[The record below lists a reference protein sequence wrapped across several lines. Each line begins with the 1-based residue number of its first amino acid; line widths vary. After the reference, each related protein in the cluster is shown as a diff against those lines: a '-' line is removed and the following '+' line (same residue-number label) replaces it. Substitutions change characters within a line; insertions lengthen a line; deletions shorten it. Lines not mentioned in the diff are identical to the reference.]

1 MNIDMTLKEQRV
13 NQGWTQQEIA
23 DAADVDLRTVK
34 RWESDIMPPQRIK
47 LLYESLL
54 AGQDAP
60 ETVVV
65 DGTMPM
71 SIGDVVHHRPES
83 LLLTG
88 VYADLIGSV
97 PKDRPFSILLGG
109 ASGAGKSS
117 SALRICTDLSEHGTI
132 LYATSEE
139 RIDTGTIGT
148 RAEQVGAED
157 ADIDVVE
164 VSTSEEIRTHLHQ
177 GDYSFCAIDSI
188 NELEFGPD
196 DALEMMK
203 EHPDVSF
210 IFIAQAD
217 ATEKSTI
224 GGARWR
230 HLVDIR
236 LWCERDKDGRRIIR
250 NIKNRFAP
258 SIDELVLSNPTK
270 TANASAMRPKTPPIT
285 TQNKQEPEV
294 NDYSTWIITRLETD
308 LATAHREIESLRT
321 RLDDK
326 NEQLRTIEMRLMRFE
341 IEAESFANMEQE
353 GGGLSDNLDSAK
365 LIASLDKI
373 APIAAVV
380 GDLIRVFRP
389 QASSQQ
395 VSAPF
400 PQPTPPEFNAAS
412 PYGPDNSNFIPGVQ
426 Q

>member
-1 MNIDMTLKEQRV
+1 MILKQLRISL
-13 NQGWTQQEIA
+13 GLSQQQVA
-23 DAADVDLRTVK
+23 DLLGVDVRTIK
-34 RWESDIMPPQRIK
+34 RWEADPNPPRRIK
-47 LLYESLL
+47 LLYASLRGDSE
-54 AGQDAP
+54 ASGT
-60 ETVVV
+60 EVV
-65 DGTMPM
+65 DGTVPM
-71 SIGDVVHHRPES
+71 TMSSVIQHRPDCLELEGMFADFLGS
-83 LLLTG
+83 LPLN
-88 VYADLIGSV
+88 
-97 PKDRPFSILLGG
+97 RRFSILVGG

-117 SALRICTDLSEHGTI
+117 ITLQITSALSRHGPV
-132 LYATSEE
+132 LYCSSEE

-148 RAEQVGAED
+148 RAEQVGVED

-164 VSTSEEIRTHLHQ
+164 VSVIDDIRRHLSD
-177 GDYSFCAIDSI
+177 GFYSYCVIDSI
-188 NELEFGPD
+188 NELVMSPAEAKVLMDEF
-196 DALEMMK
+196 
-203 EHPDVSF
+203 PDVSF

-217 ATEKSTI
+217 ATEKATM

-236 LWCERDKDGRRIIR
+236 LWCEKDKEGRRIVR
-250 NIKNRFAP
+250 NVKNRFAP
-258 SIDELVLSNPTK
+258 RVDELIVSGPSRPLSKPARGIK
-270 TANASAMRPKTPPIT
+270 ADSISPQDHKDDDM
-285 TQNKQEPEV
+285 
-294 NDYSTWIITRLETD
+294 NDYSTWIITRLESD

-341 IEAESFANMEQE
+341 IEAESLANMEHE
-353 GGGLSDNLDSAK
+353 GGGLSDNLDPSK

-373 APIAAVV
+373 APIASVV

-400 PQPTPPEFNAAS
+400 PQQTPPAFNTAS
-412 PYGPDNSNFIPGVQ
+412 PYDSEPTNFIPGVQ